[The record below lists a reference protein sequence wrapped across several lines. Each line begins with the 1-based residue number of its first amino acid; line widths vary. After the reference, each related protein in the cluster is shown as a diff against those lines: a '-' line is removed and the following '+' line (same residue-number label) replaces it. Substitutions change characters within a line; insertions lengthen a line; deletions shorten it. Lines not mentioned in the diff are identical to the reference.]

1 MNSPNL
7 PPGIPSPVPR
17 PTPDCLLT
25 LAVPQALE
33 EEILDALLAL
43 PALAPG
49 FTVVRGQG
57 IGGHVELASTMEQ
70 VQGRARRVLVQV
82 AMEQAQVQP
91 LIDTLRAALPSPQVA
106 YWVVPLLTFGRF
118 GDLP

>member
-1 MNSPNL
+1 MNTPTL
-7 PPGIPSPVPR
+7 TPTPPSR
-17 PTPDCLLT
+17 STPDCLLT
-25 LAVPQALE
+25 LAVPKALE
-33 EEILDALLAL
+33 EEILDALLSL
-43 PALAPG
+43 PTLAPR
-49 FTVVRGQG
+49 FTVVPGQG
-57 IGGHVELASTMEQ
+57 IGRHVELASTMEQ

>member
-1 MNSPNL
+1 
-7 PPGIPSPVPR
+7 
-17 PTPDCLLT
+17 
-25 LAVPQALE
+25 LAVPKALE
-33 EEILDALLAL
+33 EEILDALLSL
-43 PALAPG
+43 PTLAPG
-49 FTVVRGQG
+49 FTVVPGQG
-57 IGGHVELASTMEQ
+57 IGRHVELASTMEQ